1 MRKLIVIALCLF
13 ACSSPFTKKKDT
25 GTSTAGSEAKQGQQ
39 QNTTKMGEEAPKPGD
54 IKVLDGV
61 EYIYARNKRW
71 MFTPYEPE
79 YMWIRK
85 DQYSP
90 AFGENLLTR
99 GKSQEQK
106 ELEGRLAKI
115 EEEMKKKGLAP
126 QMTYPSQM
134 TYLPTRT
141 GYLSPIPLSAFSYPS
156 PKMKRRVVVLPFDRP
171 DKL

>member
-1 MRKLIVIALCLF
+1 
-13 ACSSPFTKKKDT
+13 
-25 GTSTAGSEAKQGQQ
+25 
-39 QNTTKMGEEAPKPGD
+39 
-54 IKVLDGV
+54 
-61 EYIYARNKRW
+61 

-115 EEEMKKKGLAP
+115 ERRDEKEGPAP

-134 TYLPTRT
+134 TYLHSY
-141 GYLSPIPLSAFSYPS
+141 GLSVTYSFERLQLSIPQ
-156 PKMKRRVVVLPFDRP
+156 R
-171 DKL
+171 